1 MGFPMAMQD
10 SVTTCISKYIDVQ
23 GRASRPEDWWWV
35 LFIIVASVVLM
46 LVDRLL
52 FGSSATDYGVLRGL
66 FGLATVLPSI
76 TVAARRLHDVDKS
89 GWWLLLALIPLIG
102 GLVVLYF
109 LVQPGTQ
116 GPNRFGNP
124 VGLIRA

>member
-23 GRASRPEDWWWV
+23 GRASRPEYWWWV

-52 FGSSATDYGVLRGL
+52 FGSSATDYGVLRCL
-66 FGLATVLPSI
+66 FGLATLLPSI

-124 VGLIRA
+124 TVLTRA